1 MIQGY
6 SQIVLILHHSLEH
19 VVHALQVIQE
29 VQGTSKA
36 QSQEESKV
44 IRRESFDM
52 EALGAANEG
61 LDEDDADVKRLQEDA
76 AMDQFKTLEKFLIYW
91 LPETLSDEMKDQ

>member
-1 MIQGY
+1 M
-6 SQIVLILHHSLEH
+6 
-19 VVHALQVIQE
+19 
-29 VQGTSKA
+29 
-36 QSQEESKV
+36 

-91 LPETLSDEMKDQ
+91 LPETLSD